1 MSFRRKTRVCLLAVL
16 VLGGALLWLGE
27 EPGLVIEARST
38 LVLELGGEYVEAS
51 QSPWISRVLGEGS
64 PPFTGLL
71 SLFALAERDSRLGT
85 VVIVIRPLSIGWG
98 KVGELREAIGRLET
112 AGHRTVAYLEMATF
126 SGSKEY
132 FLASAAEEVF
142 VIPAGSVPVLGLA
155 AEYFFLGGLWEKL
168 GIEFDVAK
176 AGRYKSAVEAY
187 TASEMSEPS
196 LEMAN
201 SLLDAT
207 NDFFVSGIAQ
217 GRNMSVQEV
226 RAAIDQGPIL
236 PVELQTLGFVDGVEH
251 LDILLDALGE
261 AVVEHDEYATVTPE
275 QVGFKPVARAALI
288 YGSGAVVS
296 GWGSRSPRGELV
308 FAASRV
314 AEALE
319 QAAGDPSID
328 AIILRIDSPG
338 GSALAAE
345 EIWRSIGIA
354 QQAGKPIIA
363 SFSDLAASGGYY
375 VAVAADEIVSNDA
388 TLTGSI
394 GVFSLR
400 PVLAG
405 GLAKLGVTTQSLTR
419 GRYADFM
426 VSSQPLSEGARM
438 RMQAMVLQVY
448 DLFVSRV
455 AEGRGMELEAVDQV
469 GQGRVWTGSQAYELG
484 LVDFLGG
491 LHMATDRVRARL
503 GLGADADVALVAF
516 PPSRSLGEELSDAL
530 DVRLTTMMQGRWPLP
545 EALGGVESWVA
556 DLPTGGPLLVPPYLV
571 EIH

>member
-1 MSFRRKTRVCLLAVL
+1 
-16 VLGGALLWLGE
+16 
-27 EPGLVIEARST
+27 
-38 LVLELGGEYVEAS
+38 
-51 QSPWISRVLGEGS
+51 
-64 PPFTGLL
+64 
-71 SLFALAERDSRLGT
+71 
-85 VVIVIRPLSIGWG
+85 
-98 KVGELREAIGRLET
+98 
-112 AGHRTVAYLEMATF
+112 
-126 SGSKEY
+126 
-132 FLASAAEEVF
+132 
-142 VIPAGSVPVLGLA
+142 
-155 AEYFFLGGLWEKL
+155 
-168 GIEFDVAK
+168 
-176 AGRYKSAVEAY
+176 
-187 TASEMSEPS
+187 
-196 LEMAN
+196 
-201 SLLDAT
+201 
-207 NDFFVSGIAQ
+207 
-217 GRNMSVQEV
+217 
-226 RAAIDQGPIL
+226 
-236 PVELQTLGFVDGVEH
+236 
-251 LDILLDALGE
+251 
-261 AVVEHDEYATVTPE
+261 VVEHDEYATVTPE

-545 EALGGVESWVA
+545 EALGGVESWLA

>member
-1 MSFRRKTRVCLLAVL
+1 
-16 VLGGALLWLGE
+16 
-27 EPGLVIEARST
+27 
-38 LVLELGGEYVEAS
+38 VLELGGEYVEAS

-142 VIPAGSVPVLGLA
+142 VVPAGSVPVLGLA

-168 GIEFDVAK
+168 GVEFDVAK

-201 SLLDAT
+201 SLLDST

-236 PVELQTLGFVDGVEH
+236 PVDLQTLGFVDGVEH

-275 QVGFKPVARAALI
+275 QVGIKPIARAALI

-319 QAAGDPSID
+319 QAADDPSID

-455 AEGRGMELEAVDQV
+455 AEGRGMELEAVDRV

-491 LHMATDRVRARL
+491 LHMATDRVRVRL

-516 PPSRSLGEELSDAL
+516 PPPRSLGEELGDAL
-530 DVRLTTMMQGRWPLP
+530 DVRLATMMQGRWPLP
-545 EALGGVESWVA
+545 ETLRGVESWLA